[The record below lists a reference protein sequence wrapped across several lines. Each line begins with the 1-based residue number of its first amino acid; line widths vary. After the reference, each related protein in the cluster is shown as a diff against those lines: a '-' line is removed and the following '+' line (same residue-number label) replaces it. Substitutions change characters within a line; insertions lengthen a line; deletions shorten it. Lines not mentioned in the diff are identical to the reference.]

1 MRSEATSAK
10 HAHTVAVSG
19 HRSIYHRQQQAPKGC
34 VISFSFW
41 MLLHYPRYKKVDYEA
56 MLEWRVD

>member
-1 MRSEATSAK
+1 
-10 HAHTVAVSG
+10 VAVSG